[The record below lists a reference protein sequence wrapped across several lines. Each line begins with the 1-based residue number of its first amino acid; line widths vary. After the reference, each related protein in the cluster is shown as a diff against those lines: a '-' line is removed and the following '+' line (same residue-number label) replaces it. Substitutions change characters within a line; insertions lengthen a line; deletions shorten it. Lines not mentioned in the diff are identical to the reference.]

1 MFDYKV
7 LYLFV
12 YREWSLF
19 REYDLLLYMLV
30 RNKTEECE
38 SEMIVQS
45 RHYKPQSSNLQTC

>member
-19 REYDLLLYMLV
+19 REYDLLLYMLG